1 MLGTFRRALAVR
13 EIPTGRGYLIA
24 DVKGEVFNEKNNVL
38 KIKNIKILYNLTIEK
53 DLYDE
58 KKEAIDRAMNHHAS
72 QCPVHLSIGDSIN
85 ITTDI
90 KYKFLD

>member
-13 EIPTGRGYLIA
+13 EITTGRGYLIA

-58 KKEAIDRAMNHHAS
+58 KKEAIDRALNHHSS